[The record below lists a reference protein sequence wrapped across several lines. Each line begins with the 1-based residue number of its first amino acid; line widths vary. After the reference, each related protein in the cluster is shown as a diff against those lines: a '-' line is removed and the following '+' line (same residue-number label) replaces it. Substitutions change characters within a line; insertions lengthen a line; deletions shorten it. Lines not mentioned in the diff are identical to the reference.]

1 MAFKLKSG
9 NCKALFRDF
18 YECYVE
24 VVFEVTIELR
34 SVKVFAVYA
43 YHNLVPILIP
53 PSKAEGLY

>member
-18 YECYVE
+18 YECILPYVE
-24 VVFEVTIELR
+24 VVFKVTIELR
-34 SVKVFAVYA
+34 LVKVFAVYA

-53 PSKAEGLY
+53 PSKA